1 MRGDQKM
8 TLQVQA
14 AMHPAA
20 KTGVLLASPGAIP
33 GVIPMSL
40 EDDAPPAP

>member
-1 MRGDQKM
+1 
-8 TLQVQA
+8 VQA